1 MALTYNEAQIKK
13 MFEEKFGKVN
23 AVVVPSRRAF
33 RILIGSWT
41 PILILPKFFAVDK
54 AGEKIIVE
62 RIPPPPNTV
71 FGNLNDIGGG
81 ALVPKMNISSASADE
96 AEAPVFHKFGT
107 VFVLMADQH
116 QSIGAAT
123 FLDGTPYVIVL
134 LSVEFLIR
142 VC

>member
-1 MALTYNEAQIKK
+1 M
-13 MFEEKFGKVN
+13 
-23 AVVVPSRRAF
+23 
-33 RILIGSWT
+33 
-41 PILILPKFFAVDK
+41 PKFFAVDK
-54 AGEKIIVE
+54 AGEKLIVE
-62 RIPPPPNTV
+62 RISPPSDTV
-71 FGNLNDIGGG
+71 FGNLNDVGGG
-81 ALVPKMNISSASADE
+81 ALVPKMNMSSASADE